1 MQPAV
6 TNARVHFGLPVG
18 YSAKVAPEEVPPI
31 FFGERTIVYGILQK
45 SLLGKVVSGSRGT
58 VTLEGELLGVKIK
71 HVLEFE
77 VPGLGADAGG
87 VPTIHHLAGKALI
100 KGMQNMESSK
110 KDEIVKLSCECSV
123 ISKHT
128 AFIAIDEE
136 QKEPVKGSLQTWDVV
151 ARPPPMMG
159 TQWRCMTASVNA
171 MPAKV
176 GRGGATKSKKRAS
189 GSAHG
194 VMSRSA
200 MPEAMDSFAFDY
212 CLGMP
217 PPAPSGFG
225 GGVPPPPPGSGS
237 VDLLCAAPPPPPKLV
252 QAAKSKPSS
261 SSSSSSSRS
270 PQPALP
276 RIISLQLASGAWKL
290 SAELAGLLGHSLEEL
305 KAACPATCE
314 GELELVWATVL
325 VLGYLEKKLPELQDE
340 WELIAM
346 KAKNWL
352 KKQHV
357 PEGHSADSFL
367 EKAKTVV

>member
-6 TNARVHFGLPVG
+6 TGAQVHFSLPIG

-31 FFGERTIVYGILQK
+31 FSGERTIVYGILQK

-58 VTLEGELLGVKIK
+58 VTLEGELLGEKIK

-77 VPGLGADAGG
+77 VPGQGAGAGA

-100 KGMQNMESSK
+100 KGLQNMESSGAR

-151 ARPPPMMG
+151 ARPPMVYFKSKSAAP
-159 TQWRCMTASVNA
+159 
-171 MPAKV
+171 
-176 GRGGATKSKKRAS
+176 GRGGGGGAMMLMARKKGKHSVTVNKQRACRNS
-189 GSAHG
+189 SSVVTSACMG
-194 VMSRSA
+194 D
-200 MPEAMDSFAFDY
+200 ESF
-212 CLGMP
+212 CVP
-217 PPAPSGFG
+217 PPAAPLFG
-225 GGVPPPPPGSGS
+225 GGVPPPPPGSS
-237 VDLLCAAPPPPPKLV
+237 SIDMLCAAPPPPGRM
-252 QAAKSKPSS
+252 AEGTKSKSS
-261 SSSSSSSRS
+261 SSQS
-270 PQPALP
+270 PQPGLP

-290 SAELAGLLGHSLEEL
+290 SAELAGLLGYSMEEL
-305 KAACPATCE
+305 KAACPAACE
-314 GELELVWATVL
+314 GELELVWATAL
-325 VLGYLEKKLPELQDE
+325 VLGYLEKKLLELQDE

-352 KKQHV
+352 KKQHI
-357 PEGHSADSFL
+357 PEGHSTESFM

>member
-1 MQPAV
+1 M
-6 TNARVHFGLPVG
+6 
-18 YSAKVAPEEVPPI
+18 
-31 FFGERTIVYGILQK
+31 YGILQK
-45 SLLGKVVSGSRGT
+45 SLLGKLASGSKGT
-58 VTLEGELLGVKIK
+58 VTLEGELLGEKIK
-71 HVLEFE
+71 HILEFE
-77 VPGLGADAGG
+77 VPGQGAGAGA

-100 KGMQNMESSK
+100 RGLQNMESSGAK

-159 TQWRCMTASVNA
+159 ASLS
-171 MPAKV
+171 V
-176 GRGGATKSKKRAS
+176 GVPMLCSMAG
-189 GSAHG
+189 
-194 VMSRSA
+194 RSA
-200 MPEAMDSFAFDY
+200 APLRMRQAVVLDEDSMEDSDSEDEEDVEMGFEENMPKGALLDKEIECAPLQLNSRALPQAPLAGLSDPSS
-212 CLGMP
+212 GP
-217 PPAPSGFG
+217 PPS
-225 GGVPPPPPGSGS
+225 S
-237 VDLLCAAPPPPPKLV
+237 
-252 QAAKSKPSS
+252 AKSGQVAKPKSS
-261 SSSSSSSRS
+261 SFQPS
-270 PQPALP
+270 QPALP

-290 SAELAGLLGHSLEEL
+290 SAELAGLLGHSMEEL
-305 KAACPATCE
+305 KVACPAACE

-325 VLGYLEKKLPELQDE
+325 VLAYLEKKLLELKDE

-357 PEGHSADSFL
+357 PEGHSTESFL